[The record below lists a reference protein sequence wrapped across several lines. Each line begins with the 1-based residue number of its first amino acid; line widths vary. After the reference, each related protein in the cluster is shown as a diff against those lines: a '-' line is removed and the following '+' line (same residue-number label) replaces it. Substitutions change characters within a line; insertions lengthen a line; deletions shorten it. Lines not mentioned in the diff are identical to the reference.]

1 MKPTGENAADRAI
14 RTALSIDPHS
24 IEIEPIVR
32 ALKDAVKRD
41 DQECLARFAFWAAS
55 GYERTMVEGEE

>member
-1 MKPTGENAADRAI
+1 MKTTGESAADRAI
-14 RTALSIDPHS
+14 RTALSTDPHS

-55 GYERTMVEGEE
+55 GYEKKA